1 MKCKYCKQI
10 IEDGSLY
17 CRFCGAQLFTSQK
30 REMPVPKPRQVGGR
44 WAGQIMVGRRRYTVY
59 GKTKEEYEVNA
70 RATKMRLLAAK
81 DEPAKLTLGQ
91 VIDMYIA
98 SNENVLSP
106 STMRGYNTIRKHR
119 FTGYMNMFITGID
132 WQRMVNEEALLC
144 APKTVKNA
152 WGLVSASLTAIGEKT
167 PVVHLPKTAKKQLPF
182 LNYSEIQTFL
192 GAIRGKPG
200 ELAALLALHSLRES
214 ELFALTADD
223 IQDGFITVNKALVPD
238 EVNHFVLKHTTK
250 TPLSNRKIPVM
261 IPRLLEILPESGR
274 LVPERPSTVYN
285 RINRVCD
292 AAGLPRVGC
301 HGLRRSFASLCYHLK
316 IGERTVMALGGWSN
330 MQTVHNFY
338 IQLSQLE
345 LNDDVKKLQD
355 YYKGGSKPHDS

>member
-1 MKCKYCKQI
+1 MV
-10 IEDGSLY
+10 DG
-17 CRFCGAQLFTSQK
+17 K
-30 REMPVPKPRQVGGR
+30 R
-44 WAGQIMVGRRRYTVY
+44 YSVY
-59 GKTKEEYEVNA
+59 GKTIDEYEVNA
-70 RATKMRLLAAK
+70 RALKLGLLAQK
-81 DEPAKLTLGQ
+81 LEPEKLTLGQ
-91 VIDMYIA
+91 LLDRYIA
-98 SNENVLSP
+98 SNQNVLSP
-106 STMRGYNTIRKHR
+106 STLRGYNTIRKHR
-119 FTGYMNMFITGID
+119 FTDYKDELITGID

-192 GAIRGKPG
+192 DAFRGKPG

-214 ELFALTADD
+214 ELFALTTAD
-223 IQDGFITVNKALVPD
+223 IHDGYIFVSKAMVPD
-238 EVNHFVLKHTTK
+238 EHNLFVLKQTTK
-250 TPLSNRKIPVM
+250 TTLSTRAIPVM
-261 IPRLLEILPESGR
+261 IPRLLELLPESGR

-292 AAGLPRVGC
+292 SAGLPRVGC
-301 HGLRRSFASLCYHLK
+301 HGLRRSFASLCYHLG
-316 IGERTVMALGGWSN
+316 ISERVTMQLGGWSN

-345 LNDDVKKLQD
+345 VNEDIELLKN
-355 YYKGGSKPHDS
+355 YYANASNPHES